1 MKTHHLASSL
11 FCSLLC
17 FLLLARAPLPTYA
30 QITTPTHP
38 LHPPVAPLAVH
49 VEPRVAP
56 TANTPQALPPLK
68 AVLIVGP
75 IDGDEG
81 AWTNKERVNMELA
94 AQELEANGVTV
105 MRFYTP
111 HTNWDAIKAAAQ
123 GAHFLLYRG
132 HGIFLSDMPS
142 PDVGGLALKD
152 QFVLPD
158 DIRQQLQLAPNAIV
172 MLYGCFTAGSSS
184 LDGSISSE
192 EAQRRVAQYADP
204 FFDIGA
210 AGYYANWFGDAFQ
223 QYLRSLFAGKTLG
236 EAYEAYFD
244 FNPASVERLAHPE
257 HTAMAMWLDKDVWS
271 GVVRYNNAFVGQAN
285 QTLADLFQVPA
296 VELSQ
301 TTVTML
307 ADDQTPTTAYQ
318 VIVESSTETSLS
330 WQAQV
335 TNLAETPWLQV
346 TPASGTTGQTLT
358 LSVDPHALP
367 AGLHT
372 ASVRIFSTS
381 PQYCLSEETL
391 TIQVV
396 KSGTVLSRVY
406 LPTITR

>member
-1 MKTHHLASSL
+1 MQTRSHSAYKLPA
-11 FCSLLC
+11 LLL
-17 FLLLARAPLPTYA
+17 FLLLALTVLPTQA
-30 QITTPTHP
+30 QTTLPGHP
-38 LHPPVAPLAVH
+38 LHPPVTPPAAHSADRLAPASS
-49 VEPRVAP
+49 P
-56 TANTPQALPPLK
+56 TQALPPLK

-81 AWTNKERVNMELA
+81 TWTTKERGNIELA

-111 HTNWDAIKAAAQ
+111 HTNWDEIKVAAQ

-158 DIRQQLQLAPNAIV
+158 DLRQQLQLAPNAIV

-244 FNPASVERLAHPE
+244 FNPTSVERFAHPE

-285 QTLADLFQVPA
+285 QTLADLFQVPT
-296 VELSQ
+296 VQLSQ
-301 TTVTML
+301 TSVAML
-307 ADDQTPTTAYQ
+307 ADDQSPTTTYQ
-318 VIVESSTETSLS
+318 VIVGSSTETSLA

-346 TPASGTTGQTLT
+346 TPANGTTGQALT

-367 AGLHT
+367 VGRHT
-372 ASVRIFSTS
+372 ATVRIFSTS
-381 PQYCLSEETL
+381 THYGQSEETL